1 MWQHEAFKE
10 KWGSRLVQRSV
21 HKCQNQR
28 GIHVQKLP
36 VQGSW
41 LHVKSRGSNKRGISV
56 KMSQDR
62 DLPHHGPVQDLAK
75 NQSLSWR
82 VFWSQFSLISTNMWH
97 QVSLDLIL
105 DPNLVHIQKHWNDF
119 AFSGIFQ
126 CEGRYDVKTCNYQSE
141 HLINPYSSYEVG
153 KKLRDLNFS

>member
-36 VQGSW
+36 VKGSW
-41 LHVKSRGSNKRGISV
+41 LHVQSRGSNKWGISV
-56 KMSQDR
+56 KMLQDR
-62 DLPHHGPVQDLAK
+62 DRPDHGPVQDLAQ

-82 VFWSQFSLISTNMWH
+82 IFWSQFSLLSTNMWH
-97 QVSLDLIL
+97 QVSLDLIQ
-105 DPNLVHIQKHWNDF
+105 DPVFGEYIKRTLLLVVFSNVKEDMMSNPATINLNIWSIHTAVMRW
-119 AFSGIFQ
+119 
-126 CEGRYDVKTCNYQSE
+126 VKN
-141 HLINPYSSYEVG
+141 
-153 KKLRDLNFS
+153 